1 MILSVPSRLNSS
13 APLFIIEILFSYSIS
28 SFCFLL
34 PNDPIYP
41 SSFSFKCIKS
51 FFAFYSSIRIIFQ
64 LPITIIYIL
73 YIIYEYTI
81 FINKVCEVHVSSHVC
96 LLSVMSIR
104 QWAVHSEWL
113 LPQKKH
119 LYCAQLYTVA
129 CSFFVQGF
137 LAGRVGVRVF
147 PYPVQYVHPCPSCSV
162 KAGQSCP
169 KIVELKYLC
178 Y

>member
-1 MILSVPSRLNSS
+1 MTVFHSVLPECCLLINFFSFFFISNNYNFPKSKFPSMILSVPSRLNSS

-64 LPITIIYIL
+64 LPITIIYI
-73 YIIYEYTI
+73 IYNLWIYYI

-113 LPQKKH
+113 LP
-119 LYCAQLYTVA
+119 
-129 CSFFVQGF
+129 
-137 LAGRVGVRVF
+137 
-147 PYPVQYVHPCPSCSV
+147 
-162 KAGQSCP
+162 
-169 KIVELKYLC
+169 
-178 Y
+178 